1 MTSII
6 TTAFQQCT
14 GRLGQAADYAR
25 TGWTVAMAVVAVIG
39 GISTLNMTIAH
50 LGMATLNEV
59 ASPFMEQLAR
69 LGREA

>member
-1 MTSII
+1 M
-6 TTAFQQCT
+6 
-14 GRLGQAADYAR
+14 GQMAYCAR
-25 TGWTVAMAVVAVIG
+25 TGWTVTLAVIAVIG

-59 ASPFMEQLAR
+59 ASPFVQQLAR